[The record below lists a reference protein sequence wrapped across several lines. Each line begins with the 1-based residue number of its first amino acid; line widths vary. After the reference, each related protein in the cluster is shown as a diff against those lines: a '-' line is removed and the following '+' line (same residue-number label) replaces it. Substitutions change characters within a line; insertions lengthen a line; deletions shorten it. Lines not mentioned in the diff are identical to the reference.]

1 VASDKDASVASEP
14 TAGALLDARYRLIT
28 RVGRGG
34 MADVWL
40 AEDDLLGR
48 SVAVKLF
55 RVDAPAFDERR
66 IQAEVRT
73 LGRLQHP
80 GIVTVYDAG
89 SAENTPYLVM
99 DYVPGQSLADRLSTG
114 PLATDDVDRLARELT
129 DTLQYL
135 HSQGVVHRDI
145 KPANILLR
153 EQAGAATLADF
164 GLARLVDASR
174 LTGVGLVI
182 GTANYLAPEQAA
194 GEPIG
199 PPADIY
205 ALGLVLL
212 ECFTGHQA
220 FPGVGIEAA
229 LARLQRAPLIPA
241 EVGPAWGALLAAM
254 TSQRPS
260 DRPTAAAVER
270 LLPGAVATTP
280 LTHAGVDV
288 SASTVQLDQVPPA
301 GTTRPL
307 PGITATALADPAP
320 AGPVRGRRLRRW
332 AVLTAAVAAA
342 VITLVAVLATGGGRA
357 PAPTP
362 APSYP
367 SVPGVL
373 GQHLRQLESAVG

>member
-1 VASDKDASVASEP
+1 MASGPS
-14 TAGALLDARYRLIT
+14 AGALLDARYRLIA
-28 RVGRGG
+28 RLGRGG

-89 SAENTPYLVM
+89 SAEKTPYLVM

-114 PLATDDVDRLARELT
+114 PLPADEVDRLARELA

-153 EQAGAATLADF
+153 EPAGAATLADF

-212 ECFTGHQA
+212 ECLTGQKA

-229 LARLQRAPLIPA
+229 VARLQRAPVIPA

-270 LLPGAVATTP
+270 MLPGESSTTP
-280 LTHAGVDV
+280 LTRAGVDV
-288 SASTVQLDQVPPA
+288 SAGTVQLDQVPPA

-307 PGITATALADPAP
+307 PGIPAP
-320 AGPVRGRRLRRW
+320 AGPPPARPARGRPLRRW
-332 AVLTAAVAAA
+332 AVLAAGVAAA
-342 VITLVAVLATGGGRA
+342 VITLVAVLATGGGGGRA

-367 SVPGVL
+367 SVSGVL